1 MKTRAPGGQPLPAK
15 VTDCPGVIVLGVTDN
30 RTTPTGEDAAV
41 VEGGVVAVKGD
52 VVVVEEGLVV
62 VGVDW
67 VLVGAGTV
75 LTLGAGLIGT
85 TVG

>member
-1 MKTRAPGGQPLPAK
+1 MKTRAPGGQPLPAR
-15 VTDCPGVIVLGVTDN
+15 VTDCPGVVVLGVTDN

-41 VEGGVVAVKGD
+41 VEGGVVAVEGD
-52 VVVVEEGLVV
+52 VVVVEVGLVV

-67 VLVGAGTV
+67 VVGAGTV